1 MSDSGRAAA
10 WLVLS
15 SVAKGVGLG
24 DCAFHSTPDTSF
36 LWRPALD
43 GLNENQILIL
53 NRVVTK
59 NYRDAERSGRI
70 VVADLY
76 PVTRQ
81 VVALL
86 TTPSGEWDCSKV
98 AEV

>member
-59 NYRDAERSGRI
+59 NYRDAERSGVLSSQTSIRLR
-70 VVADLY
+70 DRWWL
-76 PVTRQ
+76 
-81 VVALL
+81 
-86 TTPSGEWDCSKV
+86 CSLHHQENGIAAK
-98 AEV
+98 